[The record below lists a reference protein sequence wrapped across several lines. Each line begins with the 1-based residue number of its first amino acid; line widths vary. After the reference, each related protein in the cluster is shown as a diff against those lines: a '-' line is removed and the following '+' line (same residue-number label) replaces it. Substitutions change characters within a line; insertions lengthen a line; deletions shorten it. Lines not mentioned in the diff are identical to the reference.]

1 MNQLLARL
9 RGGSDAST
17 WRLLGL
23 AVGVWA
29 LLSLT
34 TPGFSS
40 SLNFQS
46 IGFQVA
52 EVGLFSIAIALSM
65 LTSGIDLSVVS
76 TANLSALVTAQVFV
90 TTGAAGGGVGG
101 LVVGVAAGLAT
112 GAVCGLVNGLVIT
125 RLNVSPILATL
136 ATMQL
141 FNGIAVGWTNGESVY
156 GMPASF
162 LSLGSGTVLGVP
174 TPFVVF
180 VAVAA
185 VLAVVTARSGFGF
198 RVRMLGANPVAARFA
213 GIPNA
218 RVLIRTYVLCGLI
231 AAVAGMVLSARTASA
246 SPDYGQSY
254 VLLAIVVAVLG
265 GTDPDGGRAPV
276 VGVVLAALTLQM
288 VASGFNLAGLSQFT
302 YQIAQ
307 GVILVAVMGAAT
319 IGGRIDWRRVLARPR
334 PAAAVPSDE
343 AAEQPALAGSRHE
356 KE

>member
-1 MNQLLARL
+1 MTPLLTRL
-9 RGGSDAST
+9 RTGGSAST
-17 WRLLGL
+17 WRLLAL
-23 AVGVWA
+23 AVAVWA
-29 LLSLT
+29 VLSLT
-34 TPGFSS
+34 IPGFGSP
-40 SLNFQS
+40 LNYRS

-52 EVGLFSIAIALSM
+52 EVGLFSLAIALSM

-90 TTGAAGGGVGG
+90 ATGAADGGPGG
-101 LVVGVAAGLAT
+101 LVAGVAAGLAA
-112 GAVCGLVNGLVIT
+112 GAACGLVNGLVIT

-156 GMPASF
+156 GMPAGF
-162 LSLGSGTVLGVP
+162 LSLGSGTVAGVP
-174 TPFVVF
+174 TPFLVF

-185 VLAVVTARSGFGF
+185 VLAVVAGRSGFGF

-213 GIPNA
+213 GVPNA
-218 RVLIRTYVLCGLI
+218 RVLVRTYVLCGLV

-276 VGVVLAALTLQM
+276 VGVVLAAVTLQM

-319 IGGRIDWRRVLARPR
+319 IGGRVDWRRLLARPR
-334 PAAAVPSDE
+334 AAAAPPAGE
-343 AAEQPALAGSRHE
+343 AAQQPALAGSRHE